1 MAHRE
6 LDSRLCLYRKLQL
19 RYSTPAE
26 AGAGL
31 GGGEPHLWLPGK
43 SLDSAGNLGWGSGK
57 AWYDQ
62 NVCLGGNWGIL
73 EEVGERI
80 DTFT

>member
-6 LDSRLCLYRKLQL
+6 PDSRLCLYHKLQL

-43 SLDSAGNLGWGSGK
+43 SLDSAGNLGWGSG
-57 AWYDQ
+57 
-62 NVCLGGNWGIL
+62 
-73 EEVGERI
+73 
-80 DTFT
+80 